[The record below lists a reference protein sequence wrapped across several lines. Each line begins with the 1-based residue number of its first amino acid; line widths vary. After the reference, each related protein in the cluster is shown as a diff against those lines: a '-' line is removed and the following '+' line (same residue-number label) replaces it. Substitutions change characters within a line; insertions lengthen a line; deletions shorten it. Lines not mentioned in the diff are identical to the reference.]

1 MKQNI
6 NFIPVGIAFFISAIL
21 MLMIRLNFHEMDF
34 VKGAVSNFQSVVS
47 KETGV
52 KLNLNSTPNNARY
65 SSFHLKGVVY
75 NSDSQIDK
83 WVKDANDLKMPK

>member
-6 NFIPVGIAFFISAIL
+6 NFAPIGNAFFISAIL

-34 VKGAVSNFQSVVS
+34 VKAVFSNFQTSAS
-47 KETGV
+47 KETDV
-52 KLNLNSTPNNARY
+52 KFNLNSAPNNARY

-75 NSDSQIDK
+75 NSDNRIDG
-83 WVKDANDLKMPK
+83 WMKDVNDLKMPR

>member
-6 NFIPVGIAFFISAIL
+6 NFVPLGIAFFISALL

-34 VKGAVSNFQSVVS
+34 VKAAFSNFQTAVS

-75 NSDSQIDK
+75 NSDNRIDG
-83 WVKDANDLKMPK
+83 WMKDANDLKMPR